1 VLTSGAFGDGKY
13 LLPIGL
19 RMHMTWPLRAASHMG
34 IGLVSEGNRRDGSG
48 PRQAGPTGAELF
60 GLSAFIALCVLIP
73 LVAGLLI
80 DNVAH
85 TSPLGL
91 LVGLAIGI
99 VAAGAGTMSR
109 LRRYL

>member
-1 VLTSGAFGDGKY
+1 MLTSGAFGDGTY

-34 IGLVSEGNRRDGSG
+34 IGLVSEGNRGDGSG
-48 PRQAGPTGAELF
+48 PRQAGPTGAELL
-60 GLSAFIALCVLIP
+60 GLSAFIAVCILVP

-80 DNVAH
+80 DSTAH
-85 TSPLGL
+85 SSPLGL
-91 LVGLAIGI
+91 LVGLAVGI
-99 VAAGAGTMSR
+99 LAAGFGTVSR